1 LPALGAVRW
10 ACRKGCGETA
20 AKIGR
25 GKVSVGVA
33 WVVVAVAMVK
43 WGGGFVEAAWM
54 FVWSGGGM

>member
-1 LPALGAVRW
+1 LGAVRW

-43 WGGGFVEAAWM
+43 WGGGFVEAA
-54 FVWSGGGM
+54 